1 LDRRG
6 IAADRGDSLIQLGL
20 MAAGNKYPRAFMGET
35 LRNAEADAELPPVTR
50 ATLLASLSVI
60 VSSHRVRPRQ

>member
-20 MAAGNKYPRAFMGET
+20 MAAGNKYPRAFMSET
-35 LRNAEADAELPPVTR
+35 LRNAEADAGAPAGNESDFTCKLVGHCKPIF
-50 ATLLASLSVI
+50 SE
-60 VSSHRVRPRQ
+60 